1 MQIGPICCELLQ
13 GEEGARHF
21 YSVLNFPVCVLKLEL
36 AAAAAPATKQGMLAG
51 EWEGSEMLWEVSLG
65 L

>member
-1 MQIGPICCELLQ
+1 MRKVL
-13 GEEGARHF
+13 ATF

-36 AAAAAPATKQGMLAG
+36 AAAAAPATKQGTLAG
-51 EWEGSEMLWEVSLG
+51 EQEGSEMLWEVSLG